1 MEIAFALPADIN
13 GDWFTK
19 DELALWPELTVDKRV
34 ARMLGRIAA
43 KKAIVCYLQREGV
56 SCTPMSVGVHND
68 ALGAPFV
75 LVDAVTR
82 DDIRISLSHE
92 SAGAVAVV
100 SGALSRR
107 FGVDIERI
115 QSFDARFQADFLS
128 PEEQQVVA
136 MLPIAEQSRA
146 LTRYW
151 SLKEACLKAIG
162 TGLQEHPH
170 TLLIREI
177 APGKYGIFRADRL
190 IGEGSEL
197 LVPIE
202 GRIAVIVHL
211 SE

>member
-13 GDWFTK
+13 GDWFAK
-19 DELALWPELTVDKRV
+19 DEMALWPELTADKRV

-56 SCTPMSVGVHND
+56 SCTPMSVAVCND
-68 ALGAPFV
+68 TLGIPRIS
-75 LVDAVTR
+75 VDAVTR
-82 DDIRISLSHE
+82 EDIWISLSHE
-92 SAGAVAVV
+92 SAGAVAAVDA
-100 SGALSRR
+100 SAAPR

-115 QSFDARFQADFLS
+115 QSFDTRFQADFLS

-136 MLPIAEQSRA
+136 MLPIAEQSHA

-151 SLKEACLKAIG
+151 SLKEACLKALG
-162 TGLQEHPH
+162 TGLREHPH
-170 TLLIREI
+170 TLSIRDI
-177 APGKYGIFRADRL
+177 ARGRYGIFQADRL
-190 IGEGSEL
+190 IGEGNEL